1 MTYTIPNRTPE
12 PVYIS
17 QVLEGPHQ
25 TPEQEG
31 TDEWT
36 IIVETMEY
44 DSITQEPMQYEDE
57 IVGSLADVYEIV
69 PGRIYKLYW
78 NEENSESEKTT

>member
-1 MTYTIPNRTPE
+1 MTYSVPTRTAE

-31 TDEWT
+31 TDEWS
-36 IIVETMEY
+36 IIVETLEY
-44 DSITQEPMQYEDE
+44 DSITSEPMYYEDE
-57 IVGSLADVYEIV
+57 VVGSLADVYEIV
-69 PGRIYKLYW
+69 PGRIYNLYW
-78 NEENSESEKTT
+78 NEADEETT